1 MCRTTQQQQQQRF
14 PLNPIFFSFSSQ
26 RDRKKKRI
34 VFLFFLFSIH
44 LPSSFFSFSHWLN
57 TPTTSLLLYCS
68 RLSNYLL
75 YNPADRQRLHKNPGT
90 RYLSLSPFS
99 RLFDDLFS
107 PFGYLFLII
116 MDDYIYIFFFL
127 LLSKKKMK
135 SRSNLLVI
143 STTSWNVHPSS
154 LSIPSVSISFPNSNN
169 NITHHTH
176 MYYYYTMLCVY
187 AVYYM

>member
-1 MCRTTQQQQQQRF
+1 MNKKKRKDFFFLFPFQNKKEKKKMRFKKEKLKSKELFFPPIWKKSRLKKNGENHLCRTTQQQQQRF

-116 MDDYIYIFFFL
+116 MDDYIYIFFF
-127 LLSKKKMK
+127 
-135 SRSNLLVI
+135 
-143 STTSWNVHPSS
+143 SS
-154 LSIPSVSISFPNSNN
+154 SF
-169 NITHHTH
+169 
-176 MYYYYTMLCVY
+176 
-187 AVYYM
+187 